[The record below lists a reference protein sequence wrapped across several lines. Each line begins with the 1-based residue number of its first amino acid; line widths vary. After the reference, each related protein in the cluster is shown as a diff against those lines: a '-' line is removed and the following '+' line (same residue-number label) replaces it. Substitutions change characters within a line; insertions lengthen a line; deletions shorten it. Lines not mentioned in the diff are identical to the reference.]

1 MAGKMAGT
9 KTEKNLKEAFAGE
22 SQARN
27 KYTFFAGEARK
38 AGLLEIANVLET
50 TANEEKEH
58 AKRMFKYLDLLAA
71 TDANLEQCIAG
82 ENMEWTD
89 MYVRMAK
96 EAEEEGFVPVAR
108 FFTQL
113 AEVEKHHEMRFRKA
127 LEDAEGRGGVQEGER
142 GLLVLHELRPHRE
155 GSRGAEGLLRLR
167 APAVVLPGDAR
178 RRGLTGRRPRGGSWR
193 ASPIHFSSRPPR
205 ARRAPGRGRP

>member
-1 MAGKMAGT
+1 MAGKLAGT
-9 KTEKNLKEAFAGE
+9 KTEKNIKEAFAGE

-38 AGLLEIANVLET
+38 AGLLEIANVFET

-58 AKRMFKYLDLLAA
+58 AKRMFKYLDMLAA

-96 EAEEEGFVPVAR
+96 EAEEEGFTPIAR

-113 AEVEKHHEMRFRKA
+113 AEVEKHHEMRFRKC
-127 LEDAEGRGGVQEGER
+127 LEELKAGAVFRKGKEVYWYCTNCGHIEKGLEAPKACPVCAHPQSYFRAMLEGE
-142 GLLVLHELRPHRE
+142 V
-155 GSRGAEGLLRLR
+155 
-167 APAVVLPGDAR
+167 
-178 RRGLTGRRPRGGSWR
+178 
-193 ASPIHFSSRPPR
+193 
-205 ARRAPGRGRP
+205 